1 MTCLLE
7 MNSAWCN
14 RSLIEIDINA
24 TARIELTHK
33 SVESIF
39 IDLLIKYL
47 YFVIDIPLI
56 NRFVCIIKTTGRD
69 FRSKRV
75 AIKGWWFS
83 ELNKHINTPIGGAA

>member
-24 TARIELTHK
+24 TARIKLTHK

-39 IDLLIKYL
+39 IDFLIKYL
-47 YFVIDIPLI
+47 YFVIDIQLI
-56 NRFVCIIKTTGRD
+56 NRFVSIIKTTGRD
-69 FRSKRV
+69 FRSQKSCN
-75 AIKGWWFS
+75 KG
-83 ELNKHINTPIGGAA
+83 PVVQ